1 LQNKFGIAVD
11 KEMIT
16 VKGRE
21 LTPPIVLYKKGA
33 TEQSV
38 TPADGGWLMK
48 GVKVYKSGR
57 PINTW
62 TYLVIEGQAAQHK
75 STVEKF
81 AQFMNTG
88 MGISISSK
96 AAPPN
101 GFSTTSRREDDIKN
115 AFKAIDKL
123 KPRPQFLLVLLPEKE
138 AATYNLVKKFGDVDF
153 GIPTSCVQTLMITKE
168 KGQFGYFANVG
179 LKVNLKFGGTNHTV
193 KDDTKLVEK
202 TMFMGYD
209 VTHPT
214 GLPGGAGDNAPSL
227 VGLVASIDK
236 DLAQWPAVTWENKS
250 RVERVGD
257 DEFVRHFKDN
267 IKGRLQLW
275 RQHNKSQ
282 LPENIVIFRDGVSEG
297 QFSMVLDKELPHIRD
312 ACREVYP
319 AKSAPPRIS
328 LIVSVK
334 RHQTRFYPTNADH
347 IHPASKSPKEGTVVD
362 RGVTN
367 ARYWDFF
374 LQAHA
379 SLKGKPPVSHCPHAT
394 TNLTNTTTQAP
405 PAPRTTLSSWT
416 RSSGPSSAPRL
427 PTCSRC

>member
-1 LQNKFGIAVD
+1 LQNKFGITVD

-16 VKGRE
+16 VNGRE
-21 LTPPIVLYKKGA
+21 LKPPIVLYKKGIK
-33 TEQSV
+33 EEPV

-48 GVKVYKSGR
+48 GVKVCKSGT
-57 PINTW
+57 PITTW
-62 TYLVIEGQAAQHK
+62 TYLVIEGQAAQLK

-81 AQFMNTG
+81 AQFLSTN
-88 MGISISSK
+88 MGISMSSK
-96 AAPPN
+96 ASPPN
-101 GFSTTSRREDDIKN
+101 GYFTASRREDSIKEV
-115 AFKAIDKL
+115 FKAIDKL

-138 AATYNLVKKFGDVDF
+138 ATTYNLVKKFGDVDF
-153 GIPTSCVQTLMITKE
+153 GIPTSCVQTQMITKE

-179 LKVNLKFGGTNHTV
+179 LKVNLKFGGTNHRV
-193 KDDTKLVEK
+193 RDDTKLVEK

-214 GLPGGAGDNAPSL
+214 NLPGGAGDNAPSL
-227 VGLVASIDK
+227 VGLVASIDQ

-275 RQHNKSQ
+275 CHHNKSQ
-282 LPENIVIFRDGVSEG
+282 LPENVVIFRDGVSEG
-297 QFSMVLDKELPHIRD
+297 QFNMVLDKELPHIRD

-319 AKSAPPRIS
+319 AKSDPPGIS

-334 RHQTRFYPTNADH
+334 RHQTRFYPTDAGH
-347 IHPASKSPKEGTVVD
+347 IHFQSKSPKEGTIVD

-379 SLKGKPPVSHCPHAT
+379 SLKGKSPVSLCPSAT
-394 TNLTNTTTQAP
+394 TNQPN
-405 PAPRTTLSSWT
+405 
-416 RSSGPSSAPRL
+416 
-427 PTCSRC
+427 

>member
-1 LQNKFGIAVD
+1 LQNKFGITVD

-21 LTPPIVLYKKGA
+21 LVPPTVIYKKGA
-33 TEQSV
+33 SDQSV

-48 GVKVYKSGR
+48 GVKVCKSGT
-57 PINTW
+57 PITTW
-62 TYLVIEGQAAQHK
+62 TYLVIGGQAAQLK
-75 STVEKF
+75 STVENFAKF
-81 AQFMNTG
+81 LSSN
-88 MGISISSK
+88 MGVAMSAK
-96 AAPPN
+96 AAPSN
-101 GFSTTSRREDDIKN
+101 GYSTASRREDEIKN
-115 AFKAIDKL
+115 VFQAIDKL

-138 AATYNLVKKFGDVDF
+138 ATTYNLVKKFGDVEY
-153 GIPTSCVQTLMITKE
+153 GIPTSCVQTSMLTKE

-179 LKVNLKFGGTNHTV
+179 LKVNLKFGGTNHRV
-193 KDDTKLVEK
+193 QDDTKLVEK

-214 GLPGGAGDNAPSL
+214 NLPGGAGDNAPSL

-297 QFSMVLDKELPHIRD
+297 QFSMVLEKELPHIRD
-312 ACREVYP
+312 ACREMYP
-319 AKSAPPRIS
+319 PKSAPPRIS

-334 RHQTRFYPTNADH
+334 RHQTRFYPTDAGH
-347 IHPASKSPKEGTVVD
+347 IHFQSKSPKEGTIVD

-379 SLKGKPPVSHCPHAT
+379 SLKGKSPCLCPSVTA
-394 TNLTNTTTQAP
+394 
-405 PAPRTTLSSWT
+405 
-416 RSSGPSSAPRL
+416 
-427 PTCSRC
+427 